1 MKYHTIANTDLH
13 VSNLIMGNMRLTELS
28 LQEAEKLIR
37 TAMEEEIN
45 FFDHADIYSPDYVGQ
60 CEEYFANAIANEFK
74 SS

>member
-45 FFDHADIYSPDYVGQ
+45 FLIMLIFTVLIM
-60 CEEYFANAIANEFK
+60 
-74 SS
+74 

>member
-1 MKYHTIANTDLH
+1 MVYLVVVLFQGGLYMKYHTIANTDLH

-45 FFDHADIYSPDYVGQ
+45 FLIMLIFTVLIM
-60 CEEYFANAIANEFK
+60 
-74 SS
+74 